1 MLIGMSNYGKAPDP
15 VLALA
20 RDAARTVPGPP
31 MGGPQALAGQ
41 PPRLFVSEKAM
52 WLLRPEA
59 KPKAVPPGPAAE
71 PVFGGAFHDMLL
83 EKGLEGSPNWAQ
95 GNQILGLGLTTY
107 GCYWKW
113 FGSEKV
119 SAINRFFCLFEGIY
133 GVVDLLSNV
142 PQLQSM
148 KPAWDH
154 VKAWLTVVVVVYKTA
169 EEVLEMRQG
178 KVKKPHEIV
187 VRASDPRVKRLVE
200 ELRAYKLPLQPVAL
214 RGRPQTAA
222 KGAAGPAR

>member
-31 MGGPQALAGQ
+31 MGGAQALAGQ

-52 WLLRPEA
+52 WLLRQEA
-59 KPKAVPPGPAAE
+59 KPKAMPPGLAAE

-107 GCYWKW
+107 GR
-113 FGSEKV
+113 SEEHT
-119 SAINRFFCLFEGIY
+119 SE
-133 GVVDLLSNV
+133 
-142 PQLQSM
+142 LQSRL
-148 KPAWDH
+148 H
-154 VKAWLTVVVVVYKTA
+154 LVCRLL
-169 EEVLEMRQG
+169 LE
-178 KVKKPHEIV
+178 KKKKNSE
-187 VRASDPRVKRLVE
+187 
-200 ELRAYKLPLQPVAL
+200 
-214 RGRPQTAA
+214 
-222 KGAAGPAR
+222 

>member
-1 MLIGMSNYGKAPDP
+1 MI
-15 VLALA
+15 
-20 RDAARTVPGPP
+20 RR
-31 MGGPQALAGQ
+31 
-41 PPRLFVSEKAM
+41 PPRSTLFPYTTLFRS
-52 WLLRPEA
+52 
-59 KPKAVPPGPAAE
+59 AE

-178 KVKKPHEIV
+178 RVKKPHEIV
-187 VRASDPRVKRLVE
+187 VRASDP
-200 ELRAYKLPLQPVAL
+200 P
-214 RGRPQTAA
+214 G
-222 KGAAGPAR
+222 

>member
-1 MLIGMSNYGKAPDP
+1 
-15 VLALA
+15 
-20 RDAARTVPGPP
+20 
-31 MGGPQALAGQ
+31 
-41 PPRLFVSEKAM
+41 
-52 WLLRPEA
+52 
-59 KPKAVPPGPAAE
+59 
-71 PVFGGAFHDMLL
+71 
-83 EKGLEGSPNWAQ
+83 
-95 GNQILGLGLTTY
+95 
-107 GCYWKW
+107 
-113 FGSEKV
+113 
-119 SAINRFFCLFEGIY
+119 
-133 GVVDLLSNV
+133 
-142 PQLQSM
+142 M

>member
-1 MLIGMSNYGKAPDP
+1 MSGVSDWLYI
-15 VLALA
+15 
-20 RDAARTVPGPP
+20 VPKLNGVKS
-31 MGGPQALAGQ
+31 AG
-41 PPRLFVSEKAM
+41 
-52 WLLRPEA
+52 
-59 KPKAVPPGPAAE
+59 
-71 PVFGGAFHDMLL
+71 
-83 EKGLEGSPNWAQ
+83 
-95 GNQILGLGLTTY
+95 
-107 GCYWKW
+107 
-113 FGSEKV
+113 
-119 SAINRFFCLFEGIY
+119 
-133 GVVDLLSNV
+133 
-142 PQLQSM
+142 
-148 KPAWDH
+148 DH